1 MRQRVQ
7 RSQRDHSCVSLAE
20 RLLSSGG
27 IPASSAA
34 PSSDADDDDDD
45 DDDDATDLSVA
56 LASSSI
62 GSASEDDEGDDVF
75 GGCSLD
81 DGPTSAS
88 SVDSESRT
96 RGS

>member
-45 DDDDATDLSVA
+45 DDAGADV
-56 LASSSI
+56 
-62 GSASEDDEGDDVF
+62 DEGSSRSPECVF
-75 GGCSLD
+75 LCRKMLKIQS
-81 DGPTSAS
+81 TII
-88 SVDSESRT
+88 
-96 RGS
+96 